1 MNFAGSSRRAR
12 VESIIVRHKIPIEIC
27 YIDNVMMKLIQN
39 FAQPLDVVEQDIPF
53 AHDSVALRA
62 LDRRPVCFNNTV
74 HFVDR
79 RMQSPRGN
87 KP

>member
-1 MNFAGSSRRAR
+1 MVG
-12 VESIIVRHKIPIEIC
+12 SIIVRHKIPIEIC
-27 YIDNVMMKLIQN
+27 YIDSVMMMKLIQH

-53 AHDSVALRA
+53 ANDSVALRA

-74 HFVDR
+74 HFVYR